1 MNIIF
6 KIVGIAMTSVVLYLF
21 LEKQNKDIAV
31 LVSLAACCAITV
43 LTVYYLDSV
52 LAFIWNLKA
61 IGRLDDSFIRVLLK
75 AVGIGLVG
83 EIAALICTDAGNS
96 ALGKMIQIST
106 VGAILWT
113 ALPLLS
119 AILELMNQILGEV

>member
-43 LTVYYLDSV
+43 LAVYYLDSV
-52 LAFIWNLKA
+52 LAFIWDLKA

-83 EIAALICTDAGNS
+83 EIAALLCSDAGNS